1 MAGQLAPHVLLRA
14 SFVPRFAT
22 WGLTSARSIATSDRT
37 REMRPPGKVPRSS
50 GIRLASVVTDLTGVS
65 FRAMLEALI
74 NGEQDPEVLADLAK
88 GSLRSRIPALVD
100 ALTVRFKEQH
110 AFMALL
116 HSMPRPA
123 SSTRSRT
130 GSMRRWHPFVR
141 PGNFLAT
148 IAEPL
153 SKSPTSS
160 SRKPARTWPFSKHRT
175 GSRPASESVPAPT
188 NHRRGRLVSAYR
200 PRQNPTNAI
209 NKFISLGDDFTV
221 RPTAAR
227 TYLTLVLGRR
237 HFRLR
242 NEAVVLAVDFRP
254 PNPLIG
260 AWCRLLQ

>member
-1 MAGQLAPHVLLRA
+1 
-14 SFVPRFAT
+14 
-22 WGLTSARSIATSDRT
+22 
-37 REMRPPGKVPRSS
+37 
-50 GIRLASVVTDLTGVS
+50 
-65 FRAMLEALI
+65 
-74 NGEQDPEVLADLAK
+74 
-88 GSLRSRIPALVD
+88 
-100 ALTVRFKEQH
+100 
-110 AFMALL
+110 MALL

-130 GSMRRWHPFVR
+130 GSMRRRRHPFVR

-153 SKSPTSS
+153 SKSQ
-160 SRKPARTWPFSKHRT
+160 RHHRGPARIWPFSKHRT
-175 GSRPASESVPAPT
+175 GLRPASESVPAPT
-188 NHRRGRLVSAYR
+188 NHRRGRLLSAYR

-209 NKFISLGDDFTV
+209 NKFISRGDEFTV

-242 NEAVVLAVDFRP
+242 NEAVVLAVEFRP